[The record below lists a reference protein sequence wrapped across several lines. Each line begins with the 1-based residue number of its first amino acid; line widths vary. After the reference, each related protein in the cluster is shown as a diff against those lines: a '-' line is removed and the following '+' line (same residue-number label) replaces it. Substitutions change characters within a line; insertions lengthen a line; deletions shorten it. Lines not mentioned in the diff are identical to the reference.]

1 MILSRVGLI
10 EYCRNHQGS
19 VQSSWMI
26 STLFLTVFLQS
37 TVASPVPAEI
47 AAEQTDTQ
55 RLSVP
60 ASEAIPNITV
70 RSQRQQIN
78 YSVDSSLSV
87 LPGSEIREVAARH
100 PNEIFSRVPG
110 VWVSTGSGQEH
121 LTAIRSPVFTGA
133 GACAEFMVLEDDIPT
148 RPSGFC
154 NINQL
159 FEVNLAQAGQV
170 DVLRGPGTVTYGSNA
185 LHGAINVRTPGP
197 ISDPF
202 QAYALEVG
210 TDDYYRGRFSMS
222 GHQTAIQANYT
233 DAGSFRD
240 DESFR
245 HGLFNVQ
252 MTHAVGKAT
261 GRSSFAYANLDQDT
275 AGFILGKEAYRDEVL
290 RTQNLN
296 PEAFRN
302 AWAARL
308 SSRWNTQTAS
318 GSELEFTPY
327 VRSSHMDFLQHFL
340 PGTPLETNGQDS
352 AGLLFGWNRDES
364 LSAGIDL
371 EWADGSL
378 TEFQENPVE
387 TGSDFLRE
395 TRPQGFH
402 YDYKV
407 TAATLAAWLQWQAEL
422 RPGLELTAGLRA
434 ERTAYDYNNRML
446 DGNTRDDGTECGFG
460 GCLYTRPADRDDS
473 FSNLS
478 PELGLGFDLD
488 DAQLLYARLARGYRA
503 PQATEL
509 YRLQKGQAVADLD
522 SEVLD
527 SLELGVKGFE
537 EDLSYELVA
546 FAMRKKNYIFRDA
559 NGFNISDGKTRHWGI
574 ESNFGR
580 QLTSALSVSANLS
593 WANHEYDFNRKLGN
607 SEIILKGNEVDT
619 APRWIGG
626 MRMRWQP
633 VQQHVIEA
641 EWVYQGGYF
650 LDAANA
656 HRYSGHSLLNLRGW
670 INIANTNHN
679 VALRLTNLLDVRY
692 AERADYAFGNYR
704 YFPGAGRRVS
714 VEWQYR
720 N

>member
-1 MILSRVGLI
+1 M
-10 EYCRNHQGS
+10 
-19 VQSSWMI
+19 
-26 STLFLTVFLQS
+26 QS
-37 TVASPVPAEI
+37 TVASPVPADT

-55 RLSVP
+55 RLSVS

-70 RSQRQQIN
+70 RSQRQKIN
-78 YSVDSSLSV
+78 YSVDSGLSV

-110 VWVSTGSGQEH
+110 AWVSTGSGQEH

-159 FEVNLAQAGQV
+159 FEVNLAQASQV

-197 ISDPF
+197 ISEPF
-202 QAYALEVG
+202 QAYTLEVG

-222 GHQTAIQANYT
+222 GYQTAMQANFT

-240 DESFR
+240 DENFR
-245 HGLFNVQ
+245 HALANVQ

-261 GRSSFAYANLDQDT
+261 GRSSFAYASLDQDT
-275 AGFILGKEAYRDEVL
+275 AGFILGKDAYRDAAL

-296 PEAFRN
+296 PEAFRD

-308 SSRWNTQTAS
+308 SSRWNTLTAG
-318 GSELEFTPY
+318 GSALEFTPY
-327 VRSSHMDFLQHFL
+327 MRSSHMDFLQHFL
-340 PGTPLETNGQDS
+340 PGTPLETNRQDS

-364 LSAGIDL
+364 FSAGIDL

-378 TEFQENPVE
+378 IEFQENPTE

-395 TRPQGFH
+395 TRPQGLH

-407 TAATLAAWLQWQAEL
+407 TALTFAAWLQWQAEF
-422 RPGLELTAGLRA
+422 RQGLALTAGMRA
-434 ERTAYDYNNRML
+434 ERIAYDYNNRML
-446 DGNTRDDGTECGFG
+446 DGNTRDDGTVCGFG
-460 GCLYTRPADRDDS
+460 GCLYTRPADRNDS
-473 FSNLS
+473 FTNLS
-478 PELGLGFDLD
+478 PELGLSFDLD
-488 DAQLLYARLARGYRA
+488 DAHMLYTRLARGYRA

-509 YRLQKGQAVADLD
+509 YRLQKGQTVADLD

-527 SLELGVKGFE
+527 SLELGFKGFE
-537 EDLSYELVA
+537 EQLSYELVV

-574 ESNFGR
+574 ESNFDR
-580 QLTSALSVSANLS
+580 KLTSALSVSANLA

-619 APRWIGG
+619 APRWTGG
-626 MRMRWQP
+626 LRMRWQP
-633 VQQHVIEA
+633 FRQHVIEA
-641 EWVYQGGYF
+641 EWVYQGEYF

-670 INIANTNHN
+670 MSIANTNHN
-679 VALRLTNLLDVRY
+679 VSLRLTNLLDVRY

-704 YFPGAGRRVS
+704 YFPGAGRRIS